1 MKTIKI
7 LSNHDSPAVL
17 LDPKKERFEIRGRSL
32 PENAKRFYEPIIEWL
47 DNYSKS
53 PNKRTEFI
61 FHMDFLNTTTT
72 KIFVT
77 VLKKLELAAL
87 NSDVNILWYYDAK
100 DEDHKEIGEDLKE
113 IVNIPFELIPVF
125 DDIEYFNDI

>member
-1 MKTIKI
+1 METIKI
-7 LSNHDSPAVL
+7 LSNFNSPAVF

-53 PNKRTEFI
+53 PNQNTEFT
-61 FHMDFLNTTTT
+61 FRLDFLNSTTT

-77 VLKKLELAAL
+77 ILKKLELAAL
-87 NSDVNILWYYDAK
+87 KSDVNILWYYDAN

-113 IVNIPFELIPVF
+113 ITNIPFELIPVLE
-125 DDIEYFNDI
+125 DVEY

>member
-1 MKTIKI
+1 
-7 LSNHDSPAVL
+7 
-17 LDPKKERFEIRGRSL
+17 
-32 PENAKRFYEPIIEWL
+32 
-47 DNYSKS
+47 
-53 PNKRTEFI
+53 
-61 FHMDFLNTTTT
+61 MDFLNTTTT

-100 DEDHKEIGEDLKE
+100 DEDPKEIGEGLKE